1 MMKARF
7 LAVPAIALSLVMAG
21 CAPADNGGS
30 GGDGDDVDLTIRIVG
45 IGTPDFSAVDV
56 AKWQE
61 NLKDAGFTVDF
72 KSVEEEDAALRAVV
86 AGAADVYIGSLP
98 SMITAVQNTEAP
110 VELIGVNAQATDY
123 VVLAQN
129 DIKSIDDL
137 AGKTIGVN
145 TPGSAGDT
153 IMKLALDAEGFDI
166 NSPEYVVIGGTGAR
180 VAALQAGQI
189 QATVAHLVSAE
200 AAIETGQFHALLYCG
215 PALGPYVQ
223 TGLIASKKFTANAA
237 VAQPAVD
244 ALIDALR
251 WAASDKDGYIELS
264 HTIDKESS
272 DDLRDR
278 AYDGFIE
285 IDFFGVDG
293 GLGDDLIDSWIQTSI
308 DAGDFDAATMPD
320 KSKWLNSTFVDDY
333 LKRNG
338 AFK

>member
-7 LAVPAIALSLVMAG
+7 LAIPAVAALSLVMAG
-21 CAPADNGGS
+21 CTPAADAGS
-30 GGDGDDVDLTIRIVG
+30 GDGSEDLTIRIIG

-61 NLKDAGFTVDF
+61 NLEEAGFTVDF
-72 KSVEEEDAALRAVV
+72 KNVEEEDAALRAVV

-110 VELIGVNAQATDY
+110 VELVAVNAQATDY

-129 DIKSIDDL
+129 DIEDIDDL
-137 AGKTIGVN
+137 EGKVVGVN

-153 IMKLALDAEGFDI
+153 IMKLALEAEGFDI
-166 NSPEYVVIGGTGAR
+166 DSPEYVVIGGTSAR

-223 TGLIASKKFTANAA
+223 TGLIASKEFTARTE
-237 VAQPAVD
+237 VAQKAVD
-244 ALIDALR
+244 ALIEAER
-251 WAASDKDGYIELS
+251 WSASDKDGYIELS
-264 HTIDKESS
+264 QTIDTESS
-272 DDLRDR
+272 DALRDS
-278 AYDGFIE
+278 AYDGFVD

-293 GLGDDLIDSWIQTSI
+293 GLSDDLIDSWIETSI
-308 DAGDFDAATMPD
+308 EAGDFDEATMPD
-320 KSKWLNSTFVDDY
+320 KSEWLNSTFVDDY
-333 LKRNG
+333 LERNG
-338 AFK
+338 SFE

>member
-1 MMKARF
+1 MKARF
-7 LAVPAIALSLVMAG
+7 LAIPAIAAISLVMAG
-21 CAPADNGGS
+21 CAPS
-30 GGDGDDVDLTIRIVG
+30 GDAGDGDGDADLTIRIIG

-61 NLKDAGFTVDF
+61 NLEDAGFTVDF

-98 SMITAVQNTEAP
+98 SMITAVQNTQAP
-110 VELIGVNAQATDY
+110 VELVAVNAQATDY

-129 DIKSIDDL
+129 DVEEIDDL
-137 AGKTIGVN
+137 SGKVVGVN

-166 NSPEYVVIGGTGAR
+166 DSPEYVVIGGTSAR

-223 TGLIASKKFTANAA
+223 TGLIASKDFTAKTE
-237 VAQPAVD
+237 VAQKAVD
-244 ALIDALR
+244 ALIEAER

-264 HTIDKESS
+264 QTIDTESS
-272 DDLRDR
+272 DALRDS
-278 AYDGFIE
+278 AYDGFVE

-293 GLGDDLIDSWIQTSI
+293 GLSDDLIDSWIATSI
-308 DAGDFDAATMPD
+308 AAGDFDEATMPD
-320 KSKWLNSTFVDDY
+320 KSEWMNTTFVDDY
-333 LKRNG
+333 LERNG
-338 AFK
+338 TFE

>member
-7 LAVPAIALSLVMAG
+7 LAIPVVAMALVLAG
-21 CAPADNGGS
+21 CSTSGDSGD
-30 GGDGDDVDLTIRIVG
+30 GGDGDDLTIRIIG

-56 AKWQE
+56 EKWKQ
-61 NLKDAGFTVDF
+61 NLEDAGFSVDF

-110 VELIGVNAQATDY
+110 VELVAVNAQATDY

-129 DIKSIDDL
+129 DIESIDDL
-137 AGKTIGVN
+137 EGKTIAVN

-166 NSPEYVVIGGTGAR
+166 DSPDYVVIGGTSAR
-180 VAALQAGQI
+180 VAALQAGQV

-223 TGLIASKKFTANAA
+223 TGLIASTDFTAKTE
-237 VAQPAVD
+237 VAQKAVD
-244 ALIDALR
+244 ALIDAER

-264 HTIDKESS
+264 QSVDTESS
-272 DDLRDR
+272 DALRDS
-278 AYDGFIE
+278 AYDGFVD

-293 GLGDDLIDSWIQTSI
+293 GLSDDLIDSWIQTSI
-308 DAGDFDAATMPD
+308 DAGDFDAATIPD
-320 KSKWLNSTFVDDY
+320 KSEWLNSTFVDDY
-333 LKRNG
+333 LSRNG
-338 AFK
+338 TFQ

>member
-7 LAVPAIALSLVMAG
+7 LAIPAIALSLVLAG
-21 CAPADNGGS
+21 CSPSG
-30 GGDGDDVDLTIRIVG
+30 GGDGDGDDSPDLTIRIVG
-45 IGTPDFSAVDV
+45 IGTPDFSAVDI

-72 KSVEEEDAALRAVV
+72 KNVEEEDAALRAVV

-98 SMITAVQNTEAP
+98 SMITAVQNTDAP
-110 VELIGVNAQATDY
+110 VELITVNAQATDY

-129 DIKSIDDL
+129 DIETIDDL
-137 AGKTIGVN
+137 EGKVVGVN

-153 IMKLALDAEGFDI
+153 IMKLALEAEGFDI
-166 NSPEYVVIGGTGAR
+166 DSPEYVVIGGTGAR

-223 TGLIASKKFTANAA
+223 TGLIASKKFTENAE

-251 WAASDKDGYIELS
+251 WSATDKEGYIELS
-264 HTIDKESS
+264 QTVDKESS
-272 DDLRDR
+272 DELRDR

-293 GLGDDLIDSWIQTSI
+293 GLSDELIDSWVATSI
-308 DAGDFDAATMPD
+308 AAGDFDEATMPD
-320 KSKWLNSTFVDDY
+320 KSEWLNSTFVDDY
-333 LKRNG
+333 LERNG
-338 AFK
+338 AF